1 MLLPPADPAILD
13 SYDDLSKPMST
24 YELLQWLGLGA
35 GGLLV
40 LAIVIGAVKLSRATD
55 AIWPNA
61 ATKYGLTFEQ
71 QKAGNALTAQRSLL
85 SLTGTVH
92 QVPLRVVSTREL
104 VGQTKRTST
113 AFYAR
118 SLYPAPHRFSLRIRR
133 GSTGHPH
140 HVVTIGDHA
149 FDRAVRLESDSPE
162 LTRALANPTVRGA
175 ILALPMNDVG
185 LSYDN
190 GELCLSYGQQ
200 PFRQAEIDAPLDL
213 VLTLAHSR
221 FA

>member
-1 MLLPPADPAILD
+1 
-13 SYDDLSKPMST
+13 MST

-35 GGLLV
+35 GALV
-40 LAIVIGAVKLSRATD
+40 VSAIVIGAVKLSRATD

-61 ATKYGLTFEQ
+61 ATKYGLVFEQ
-71 QKAGNALTAQRSLL
+71 QKAGNALTPQRSVL
-85 SLTGTVH
+85 SLTGTAH
-92 QVPLRVVSTREL
+92 QVPLRVISTREL

-118 SLYPAPHRFSLRIRR
+118 SLYPAPHRFSLRISR
-133 GSTGHPH
+133 GSAGHAY
-140 HVVTIGDHA
+140 HVVTTGDEA
-149 FDRAVRLESDSPE
+149 FDRAVRLQSDSPE
-162 LTRALANPTVRGA
+162 LTRALANPAVRGA
-175 ILALPMNDVG
+175 ILSLPVNDVG

-200 PFRQAEIDAPLDL
+200 PLRQAELEAPLEL

-221 FA
+221 LA

>member
-1 MLLPPADPAILD
+1 
-13 SYDDLSKPMST
+13 MST

-35 GGLLV
+35 GALVV

-71 QKAGNALTAQRSLL
+71 QKTGNVLTAQRSLL
-85 SLTGTVH
+85 SLTGTAH

-104 VGQTKRTST
+104 VGQTRRTST

-118 SLYPAPHRFSLRIRR
+118 SLYPAPHRFSLQITR
-133 GSTGHPH
+133 GTGGPAH
-140 HVVTIGDHA
+140 HVIPTGDPA
-149 FDRAVRLESDSPE
+149 FDRAVRLRSDSPE
-162 LTRALANPTVRGA
+162 LTRALANPNVRGA

-185 LSYDN
+185 LAYDN
-190 GELCLSYGQQ
+190 GELCLSFGQQ
-200 PFRQAEIDAPLDL
+200 PFRQAELDAPLDL

-221 FA
+221 LA